1 MRMTGSEP
9 RYVEFQP
16 DWADEVVATMAAMS
30 DAGRGWVNFEPAVHV
45 EDVPPEGS
53 GAFALFSCRGPAVPL
68 GTWTPGSTSRRGRI
82 EPAML
87 GLQHPAGSKAKPFL
101 AERGHPV
108 PEGWTVTQ
116 DHVRK
121 GLVLAVPAGVGPDA
135 VLRWLLR
142 AAGLLSTIPL
152 TGGWRAA
159 VYSG

>member
-1 MRMTGSEP
+1 MTSEP
-9 RYVEFQP
+9 RYVEFDP
-16 DWADEVVATMAAMS
+16 DRPDEIVDTMDLMAEAHS
-30 DAGRGWVNFEPAVHV
+30 GWMNFEPAVAV

-53 GAFALFSCRGPAVPL
+53 GAFSLFSGRGPVVPL
-68 GTWTPGSTSRRGRI
+68 ATWTPGTTTRRGRT

-87 GLQHPAGSKAKPFL
+87 GLQHPAGSKAKPLL
-101 AERGHPV
+101 AGLGHAV
-108 PEGWTVTQ
+108 PEGWMVMQ

-121 GLVLAVPAGVGPDA
+121 GMVVAVPAEICPRDA
-135 VLRWLLR
+135 LAWLLR